1 MFTIKAGGATI
12 QFPATNP
19 ATSNSYQVTGVS
31 PNNPSM
37 GPDNT
42 SYVDNGTWLY
52 IRPTAVYQGDDHD
65 TQVLTSYGTKAQG
78 TANGSFSRDVAVRID
93 GITGSDISYSYSA
106 DDGTTWIPASATV
119 NSTGD
124 TNLLLPGGYLAF
136 DSANTPAIGNQFV
149 VHPHRADITLQI
161 GDNDHI
167 AVNMVGKDIF
177 GGYYNHPG
185 DSFSG
190 KTTPP
195 ITDPID
201 YPVRVDEGRANL
213 FETLGD
219 LIAALETNSQAGCQ
233 EALPKIEEAMKL
245 VLTKAAEVGGRE
257 NRLITTQAAILMRQY
272 SEEDNMS
279 AIEDID
285 IYELT
290 ARLAQQQVAY
300 NSVLK
305 SSSMIMQMS
314 LVNFL

>member
-1 MFTIKAGGATI
+1 M
-12 QFPATNP
+12 
-19 ATSNSYQVTGVS
+19 VTAVS
-31 PNNPSM
+31 PDSSIPDSEIS

-42 SYVDNGTWLY
+42 SYENNGTWLY

-65 TQVLTSYGTKAQG
+65 TQVLTLYGTTAQG
-78 TANGSFSRDVAVRID
+78 TANGSFARDVAVRID
-93 GITGSDISYSYSA
+93 SRLPPPPAALAPNDVVSYSYSV
-106 DDGTTWIPASATV
+106 DDGANWISASATV
-119 NSTGD
+119 NSAGELD
-124 TNLLLPGGYLAF
+124 LLLPGGYLAF
-136 DSANTPAIGNQFV
+136 ANPATASLADGNQFV

-161 GDNDHI
+161 GDADYI

-177 GGYYNHPG
+177 GGYYNYPG
-185 DSFSG
+185 DSFPG
-190 KTTPP
+190 VTPVNF
-195 ITDPID
+195 ID

-245 VLTKAAEVGGRE
+245 LLTRTAEVGGRE
-257 NRLITTQAAILMRQY
+257 NRLITTQAAIIMRQY
-272 SEEDNMS
+272 SEEDTLS
-279 AIEDID
+279 AVEDVD

-290 ARLAQQQVAY
+290 ARLAQQQTAY